1 MSAELLAN
9 GGSWGKGGHVYSFV
23 YAGEHTG
30 VLRILLNPG
39 PLRLL
44 WLGSVGGVGR
54 RHKTNQKEGGEKIC
68 KVEEW

>member
-44 WLGSVGGVGR
+44 WLGSVVGVE
-54 RHKTNQKEGGEKIC
+54 Q
-68 KVEEW
+68 